1 MKRIVSLLAIT
12 VMALSVVACGNNPP
26 AFKQGG
32 SNSGKDA
39 GGTILELPLS
49 K

>member
-12 VMALSVVACGNNPP
+12 VVALSLVACTNPP
-26 AFKQGG
+26 PSKQGS
-32 SNSGKDA
+32 SNNQ
-39 GGTILELPLS
+39 TEIPLF

>member
-12 VMALSVVACGNNPP
+12 VVALSVVACGGNPP
-26 AFKQGG
+26 PSKQGDT
-32 SNSGKDA
+32 NNR
-39 GGTILELPLS
+39 IEIPLF

>member
-12 VMALSVVACGNNPP
+12 VVALSVVTCGNPP
-26 AFKQGG
+26 PSKQGDT
-32 SNSGKDA
+32 NNR
-39 GGTILELPLS
+39 IEIPLF